1 MSDGAIVFHTSYIM
15 KLVGVIMVVDPYFVL
30 CFLISLPFNI
40 YQILSNTMRKI
51 VGPVLPA
58 TNPVQ

>member
-15 KLVGVIMVVDPYFVL
+15 KLVGVIMVVDPSFVL